1 MLFSLFPKVVFQHGL
16 GNDGRE
22 HAKIAIARS
31 VMFSSHHISDRYLDD
46 PFNKDQQR
54 QMYRAGYEAAMRAK
68 RGIAV
73 DMEDFPTIN
82 RSSLNPYITGI
93 CFAYEPPTTSSTLPA
108 LIPPTPHRH

>member
-31 VMFSSHHISDRYLDD
+31 VMFSAHHISDRYLDD

-54 QMYRAGYEAAMRAK
+54 QTYRAGYQAAMLAK
-68 RGIAV
+68 RGRAV

-82 RSSLNPYITGI
+82 RKNLNPYIEGS
-93 CFAYEPPTTSSTLPA
+93 CFGSTTLPPSTHTF
-108 LIPPTPHRH
+108 PPWYGFG

>member
-1 MLFSLFPKVVFQHGL
+1 MFQHGL

-31 VMFSSHHISDRYLDD
+31 VMFSSHYIPDRFLDD
-46 PFNKDQQR
+46 VFNKDQQR

-73 DMEDFPTIN
+73 GMKDFSTIN
-82 RSSLNPYITGI
+82 RSNLNPYITGI
-93 CFAYEPPTTSSTLPA
+93 CFG
-108 LIPPTPHRH
+108 